1 MEYARKITL
10 LKKLLKELD
19 VNTSEITVEETF
31 AILYDLTITVKRINE
46 TRE

>member
-10 LKKLLKELD
+10 FKKLLKELD
-19 VNTSEITVEETF
+19 LDTSKITIDETF
-31 AILYDLTITVKRINE
+31 AILYDLTNTVNNINE